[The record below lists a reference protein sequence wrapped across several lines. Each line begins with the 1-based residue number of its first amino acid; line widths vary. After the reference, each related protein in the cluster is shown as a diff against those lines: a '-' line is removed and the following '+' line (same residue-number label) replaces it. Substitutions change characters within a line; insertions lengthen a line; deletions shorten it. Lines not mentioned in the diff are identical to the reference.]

1 MKSGFVSFASFV
13 NAVSILLVGGALA
26 LPLTAHAADG
36 RVSVELKDGSS
47 LRGEVVEKVP
57 GKLLRVQLAGGEV
70 RTIAWES
77 IARLEEPSTP
87 KESQPSDTM
96 AGAAVAEGVT
106 VHLDADDPHATL
118 QRRMGTSMFVIS
130 TGRGTATGAGEAW
143 EDVCVSP
150 CDTRVPKNQTVRVAG
165 DGVTPSGNFVLQRD
179 AKLDAKTGSAGL
191 RVGGLWLTSFG
202 VAAAVTGVLLLAL
215 NHDGAD
221 GQPLISSGVTYGLL
235 GSGALL
241 TAGGITMIASS
252 GTSVRDERGT
262 TIGTGPTPPKPFVV
276 PATFA
281 F

>member
-1 MKSGFVSFASFV
+1 MKSGFVSLPNIASIF
-13 NAVSILLVGGALA
+13 LVGGVLA

-57 GKLLRVQLAGGEV
+57 GKALRVQLAGGEV

-77 IARLEEPSTP
+77 IARIEEPSTP
-87 KESQPSDTM
+87 NESQSSGTTASD
-96 AGAAVAEGVT
+96 GVT

-150 CDTRVPKNQTVRVAG
+150 CDTQVPKNQTVRVAG

-202 VAAAVTGVLLLAL
+202 VAAAVTGVLVVAL

-221 GQPLISSGVTYGLL
+221 GQPLFSSGLTYGLL
-235 GSGALL
+235 GGGALL
-241 TAGGITMIASS
+241 TAGGITMIAAS

-262 TIGTGPTPPKPFVV
+262 TIGTGPTPPKAFVV

>member
-1 MKSGFVSFASFV
+1 MKSGFANFVRFA
-13 NAVSILLVGGALA
+13 SILLAGGALA

-57 GKLLRVQLAGGEV
+57 GKVLKVQLAGGEV

-77 IARLEEPSTP
+77 IARIEEPP
-87 KESQPSDTM
+87 AAKESQPSDS
-96 AGAAVAEGVT
+96 AAAAPVPNGVT
-106 VHLDADDPHATL
+106 IHLDADDPHATL

-130 TGRGTATGAGEAW
+130 TARGTATGAGEAW

-150 CDTRVPKNQTVRVAG
+150 CDAQVPKNQTVRVAG
-165 DGVTPSGNFVLQRD
+165 DGVTPSANFVLQRD

-191 RVGGLWLTSFG
+191 RVGGIWLTSLG
-202 VAAAVTGVLLLAL
+202 LTAALTGGLLLAL
-215 NHDGAD
+215 NRDGVD
-221 GQPLISSGVTYGLL
+221 GEPMFSPTLTYGLL
-235 GSGALL
+235 GGGALV
-241 TAGGITMIASS
+241 TGGGIAMIASS

-262 TIGTGPTPPKPFVV
+262 NIATGPTPPKAFVI